1 MLHRLTLKNFTV
13 FKDAG
18 LTFAPGINVFIGAN
32 ATGKTHAMKVAYA
45 LARSARD
52 YETKNSPEPTRGHV
66 PAERVAEKLAAVFR
80 PEGGRIGRLVRRS
93 RGRGKTSVELEISGA
108 AMSCAVTTLDGVHL
122 KVRGNT
128 VFPSSIFLPTRE
140 VLSIYPGFL
149 AAYQNRELAFDET
162 YYDLCLALSAS
173 PLRGRRGEE
182 AASLWKPLGE
192 YLRSN
197 VLLQKDSFYL
207 TSDDDGIIEAHLVA
221 EGYRKIAALMHLI
234 ANGSLMT
241 NGVLFWDE
249 PEVNLNP
256 RLTKVVADF
265 LFRLAASGVQ
275 IIIATHDYLLTNEL
289 SLNAEYRTGAASQA
303 PIRFFSFSRGEDRSV
318 SIQPGDTLAE
328 IGENPIMEEF
338 EALYDRER
346 GLFYQAGRAE

>member
-1 MLHRLTLKNFTV
+1 MLQRLTLKNFTV
-13 FKDAG
+13 FKDAAISF
-18 LTFAPGINVFIGAN
+18 TPGINVFIGAN

-45 LARSARD
+45 LVSSARE
-52 YETKNSPEPTRGHV
+52 YERKNSSEARRGHV
-66 PAERVAEKLAAVFR
+66 PAGMVAEKLAAVFR
-80 PEGGRIGRLVRRS
+80 PEEGRIGRLVHRT
-93 RGRGKTSVELEISGA
+93 RGRGKTSVELEIDGA
-108 AMSCAVTTLDGVHL
+108 AMSCEVTSLDSVRL
-122 KVRGNT
+122 KIRGSGA
-128 VFPSSIFLPTRE
+128 FPSCIFLPARE

-182 AASLWKPLGE
+182 AAALWKPLSE

-197 VLLQKDSFYL
+197 VVLQKDSFYL
-207 TSDDDGIIEAHLVA
+207 SSEDDGIIEAHLVA
-221 EGYRKIAALMHLI
+221 EGYRKIATLMHLI
-234 ANGSLMT
+234 ANGSLMK

-249 PEVNLNP
+249 PETNLNP
-256 RLTKVVADF
+256 RLTRVVADF

-289 SLNAEYRTGAASQA
+289 SLNAEYRTDAARRA

-318 SIQPGDTLAE
+318 SVQPGETLAE
-328 IGENPIMEEF
+328 IVANPIMEEF
-338 EALYDRER
+338 EALYERER
-346 GLFYQAGRAE
+346 GLFYQGDRVE